1 MPGFVPA
8 LQRSS
13 KHRFGSRSYDCWQCH
28 QAVPVQYRPGWRRPT
43 RLLPQRINQLPNNRD
58 AASSAHCA
66 MRSCQSRRQ
75 RSGSNAQNAKRL
87 VPHRTG
93 HKFDPP
99 PREWVAGRVVGQT
112 RVSADRFRAI
122 PSAIAIQQ
130 DSPRLDTIQG
140 RRLDGQAARALP
152 ACYLAPAR
160 PDLLISAIA
169 VPAVV
174 IGGRAT
180 HDRLRRRNRP
190 ARPRSD
196 DGTSHARTEVDRLQ
210 RHAPR

>member
-93 HKFDPP
+93 HKFGPP
-99 PREWVAGRVVGQT
+99 PRELGGGPSSRSDAGQRGSVPSDS
-112 RVSADRFRAI
+112 VSHCDSTGFAAI
-122 PSAIAIQQ
+122 G
-130 DSPRLDTIQG
+130 TIQG

-169 VPAVV
+169 VSAVV
-174 IGGRAT
+174 SGGRAT
-180 HDRLRRRNRP
+180 HDRL
-190 ARPRSD
+190 SC
-196 DGTSHARTEVDRLQ
+196 DGEIGP
-210 RHAPR
+210 HAPDRMTVQVTHGPR